1 MRTPLS
7 PTGWVGRTPLFYGYY
22 SGTYAFELGGI
33 TFDFPS
39 SFFFVM
45 VSILFVNM
53 FAVMLKAAE
62 AVKVETDNRTNEMAD
77 YQTSE
82 FIFR

>member
-1 MRTPLS
+1 M
-7 PTGWVGRTPLFYGYY
+7 GARTPLFYGYY
-22 SGTYAFELGGI
+22 SGTYKFVLGGI
-33 TFDFPS
+33 PFDFPS